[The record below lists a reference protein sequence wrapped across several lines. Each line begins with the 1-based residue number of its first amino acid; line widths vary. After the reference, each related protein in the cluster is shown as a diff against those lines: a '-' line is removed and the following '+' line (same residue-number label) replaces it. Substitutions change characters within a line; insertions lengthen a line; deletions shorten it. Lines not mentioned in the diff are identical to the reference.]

1 MGAALATEPCPSC
14 LLCRTVCVRR
24 IPFRLVCFPAVYLDM
39 TRLNMKVRKTNKPP
53 GPESHEPDETN
64 LH

>member
-24 IPFRLVCFPAVYLDM
+24 IPIRLVCFPAVYLDM
-39 TRLNMKVRKTNKPP
+39 TRLNMKARKTP
-53 GPESHEPDETN
+53 GPESPEPDETN
-64 LH
+64 HH